1 MSYTRSSPNPV
12 EIIDP
17 STGLPLGA
25 GDFGGGG
32 GSGGAVTVADG
43 ADSTQGSLTDTAATT
58 GTGGTLSLAAL
69 LRGILNTLLTPVTFL
84 APTPLLT
91 ASDMSRYKV
100 AITNNTGVAIVAL
113 TSGQTVRIHRMRL
126 YAKTT
131 AVDVSIYDGDP
142 GSGGT
147 ELENIP
153 LAAGGGIILDFDS
166 RPYWESTSGATL
178 YLKASGSCDLRGQV
192 AYKKSA

>member
-1 MSYTRSSPNPV
+1 MPYTNADPLPV
-12 EIIDP
+12 NVV
-17 STGLPLGA
+17 L
-25 GDFGGGG
+25 G
-32 GSGGAVTVADG
+32 GSAGPASGD
-43 ADSTQGSLTDTAATT
+43 LTDAPATS
-58 GTGGTLSLAAL
+58 GTGGSWSIPAL
-69 LRGILNTLLTPVTFL
+69 LRGILNTLLAPLDFL

-91 ASDMSRYKV
+91 ANDLSRFKV
-100 AITNNTGVAIVAL
+100 AITDNTNTAIVAL
-113 TSGQTVRIHRMRL
+113 TASQTVRIHRIRL

-131 AVDVSIYDGDP
+131 AVDVSIYDGVP

-147 ELENIP
+147 ELESIP

-178 YLKASGSCDLRGQV
+178 YLKASGACDLRGQV